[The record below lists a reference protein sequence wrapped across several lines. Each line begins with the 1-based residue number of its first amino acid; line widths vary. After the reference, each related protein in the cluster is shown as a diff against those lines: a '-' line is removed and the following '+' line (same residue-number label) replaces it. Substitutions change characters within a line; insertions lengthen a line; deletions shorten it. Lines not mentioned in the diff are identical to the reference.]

1 MPTAKDPTVLM
12 NVVAPEEPEGYRGR
26 RRHFRFPFMRKA
38 GGAAVPVLLV
48 AASVVVVLIVVGVS
62 QLLPKQAAGQIPFG
76 SAPGTVSDNNGQGT
90 DGDGGGSNGSDPA
103 TSPGATPKPGK
114 PGAGKPSGSGTTGPG
129 QPGGPA
135 PSDTSTTATPTPTPT
150 PTPTFKTV
158 SVEAESATLGGA
170 ARTGSCTACSGGTKV
185 RFIGTNTGWV
195 TFNVTVPAAMKIQ
208 VTYYYV
214 VATTSRTMYIKSNS
228 DTPVMRTPALTPDWN
243 TARPDMVTLD
253 LKAGV
258 NSIEFYNPNS
268 GANAPDLDKVS
279 FSAP

>member
-76 SAPGTVSDNNGQGT
+76 SAPGAVSDNNGQGT
-90 DGDGGGSNGSDPA
+90 DADGGGTNGSNPA
-103 TSPGATPKPGK
+103 SPGGTPKPGK
-114 PGAGKPSGSGTTGPG
+114 SGTAKPPGGTGTGPG
-129 QPGGPA
+129 GQPGDPS
-135 PSDTSTTATPTPTPT
+135 PSDTSTTTTPTPTPT

-158 SVEAESATLGGA
+158 AIEAESATLGGT
-170 ARTGSCTACSGGTKV
+170 ARTGSCANCQNKSKV

-195 TFNVTVPAAMKIQ
+195 TFNVTAPAAMQVQ
-208 VTYYYV
+208 VTYWYIA
-214 VATTSRTMYIKSNS
+214 ATTARTMYVKANS
-228 DTPVMRTPALTPDWN
+228 DTPVVKTPQATADWDTPKSDTATLT
-243 TARPDMVTLD
+243 

-258 NSIEFYNPNS
+258 NSIEFYNPTS
-268 GANAPDLDKVS
+268 ANAPDLDRISV
-279 FSAP
+279 AAA